1 MLFYNS
7 WNKAFYFRIFNNWGY
22 ILNLVKLLI
31 IDDNEKFRLS
41 LARSLKIREFEC
53 FTVGSSKEAMR
64 FLENTEVQVILLD
77 LRLGNENGIEVSKKI
92 MEKHK
97 GIPQI
102 MITGFAT
109 IDSAVEVLK
118 NGVVDYIQKP
128 IDLKKLVKT
137 INNVIKVSQK
147 SEKVKKEESSCLD
160 CYFWKTENQ
169 KMKHC
174 LKLAKQLA
182 DSEIP
187 ILILGESGTGKEI
200 MAEYIHQN
208 SKRKNK
214 QLQKANCAAFSESLL
229 NNELFG
235 HEKGSYT
242 GAIDYYKGI
251 FERSDKSSLF
261 LDEIGD
267 MPLPL
272 QSKILRAIQN
282 QEIQPIGSEKL
293 VKIDVRFLSATNKAL
308 NKMMEEGKFRKDL
321 YYRLNAGFIELPP
334 LRERR
339 EDVVLLVKYF
349 MEEISPKNL
358 EVTKPVMNLFMEYP
372 WPGNIRELMNTL
384 QYSSLVSVSDQIE
397 IKDLPSSFIN
407 NLQKNEINVDENPNE
422 KFLLE
427 EKEAEFIKKILNKV
441 NNNKMEAANLLGI
454 SRSTLYSKMKKF
466 SLDENKSDYE

>member
-1 MLFYNS
+1 
-7 WNKAFYFRIFNNWGY
+7 
-22 ILNLVKLLI
+22 
-31 IDDNEKFRLS
+31 
-41 LARSLKIREFEC
+41 
-53 FTVGSSKEAMR
+53 
-64 FLENTEVQVILLD
+64 
-77 LRLGNENGIEVSKKI
+77 
-92 MEKHK
+92 
-97 GIPQI
+97 
-102 MITGFAT
+102 
-109 IDSAVEVLK
+109 
-118 NGVVDYIQKP
+118 
-128 IDLKKLVKT
+128 
-137 INNVIKVSQK
+137 
-147 SEKVKKEESSCLD
+147 
-160 CYFWKTENQ
+160 
-169 KMKHC
+169 MKHC